1 MKKNERFYA
10 SQEMEIA
17 PADGTKETKKKHL
30 SSGQG
35 LPYSIALSVTTA
47 NY

>member
-10 SQEMEIA
+10 LQEMEIA
-17 PADGTKETKKKHL
+17 PADGTKETKKHL

-35 LPYSIALSVTTA
+35 LPHSIALSVTTT